1 MLIQAAEARSDPAR
15 HLALAV
21 QTARENLAE
30 ARALVAALSPAPL
43 DGSTLDEALV
53 RLAPDRLREDMGM
66 TVTFTVRG
74 ESRPLPPP
82 IEVVLIR
89 AAQEERRPWRTY
101 ARHAA
106 ASRVDVSVVYGPET
120 VALEVR
126 DDGCGS
132 TRPPPADTACAA
144 CGAGWSRR
152 AARCGCGV
160 REGGN
165 DADRRD
171 GRVTFVIFPDNP
183 PSSRQHAFH
192 ARLALNGWELLYLV
206 TFLAALVFIFFD
218 DTLGTAERVIS
229 VGLISG
235 CLAAYLRFGR
245 RAVGVGYRSWEG
257 RTYVV
262 LLIVLFTPVTIICP
276 PTRYLLFALCAQCF
290 MMLPM
295 NRRKSP

>member
-53 RLAPDRLREDMGM
+53 RLADRLGEDTGM

-89 AAQEERRPWRTY
+89 AAQEALANVR
-101 ARHAA
+101 RHAA
-106 ASRVDVSVVYGPET
+106 ASRVDVSMVYGRRRWRWRST
-120 VALEVR
+120 TTGAA
-126 DDGCGS
+126 S

-160 REGGN
+160 RGEGE
-165 DADRRD
+165 RR
-171 GRVTFVIFPDNP
+171 
-183 PSSRQHAFH
+183 
-192 ARLALNGWELLYLV
+192 
-206 TFLAALVFIFFD
+206 
-218 DTLGTAERVIS
+218 
-229 VGLISG
+229 
-235 CLAAYLRFGR
+235 
-245 RAVGVGYRSWEG
+245 
-257 RTYVV
+257 
-262 LLIVLFTPVTIICP
+262 
-276 PTRYLLFALCAQCF
+276 
-290 MMLPM
+290 
-295 NRRKSP
+295 